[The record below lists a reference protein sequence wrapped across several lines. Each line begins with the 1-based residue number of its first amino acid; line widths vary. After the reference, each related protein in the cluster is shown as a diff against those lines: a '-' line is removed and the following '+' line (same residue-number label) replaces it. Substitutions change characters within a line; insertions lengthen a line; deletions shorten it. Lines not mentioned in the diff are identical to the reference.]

1 MRTIEIRTAQ
11 NVTIEYETASLRER
25 GLAVFIDLL
34 IVFAFFFFVI
44 FFLVLFLPALFGGVN
59 SELFLVILYLV
70 SPVTGFMLY
79 QFASEALA
87 NGQSWGKKAMSIQVV
102 RLDGK
107 EPELTDYMLRAAF
120 HLVDTILSSGV
131 LAAIVIGSSAK
142 GQRLG
147 DLTANT
153 TVIRTRNSSRFR
165 LEDIP
170 RIDSLDEYEPHYP
183 QVRSLSEQDMLV
195 VKSIVSRNQKYP
207 NTAHRQAALKAAQHI
222 AQLLDITELPRD
234 PVAFLRTLL
243 RDYIVLTR

>member
-1 MRTIEIRTAQ
+1 MQTIEIRTAQ
-11 NVTIEYETASLRER
+11 NVTIEYEIASLRER
-25 GLAVFIDLL
+25 GLAIFIDLI
-34 IVFAFFFFVI
+34 IVVSFFVFMFFFMA
-44 FFLVLFLPALFGGVN
+44 LFLPGIFGGMN
-59 SELFLVILYLV
+59 SELFMIVMYLV
-70 SPVTGFMLY
+70 SPVTGFLLY
-79 QFASEALA
+79 EFASEVLA
-87 NGQSWGKKAMSIQVV
+87 NGQSWGKKAMNIQVV

-107 EPELTDYMLRAAF
+107 EPELTDYMLRTAF
-120 HLVDTILSSGV
+120 HIVDTLFSFGV

-153 TVIRTRNSSRFR
+153 TVIRTRNTGRFS
-165 LEDIP
+165 LEDILK
-170 RIDSLDEYEPHYP
+170 IDSLEKYEPHYP

-207 NTAHRQAALKAAQHI
+207 NTAQRQAALIAARHI
-222 AQLLDITELPRD
+222 AQILDIPEVPRD

>member
-44 FFLVLFLPALFGGVN
+44 FFLALFLPGLLGGVG
-59 SELFLVILYLV
+59 SELFMVIFYLV

-79 QFASEALA
+79 QFASEVLA
-87 NGQSWGKKAMSIQVV
+87 NGQSWGKKAMNIQVV

-107 EPELTDYMLRAAF
+107 EPELEDYMLRAAF
-120 HLVDTILSSGV
+120 HLVDTLLSLGV
-131 LAAIVIGSSAK
+131 LAAIVISSSAK

-153 TVIRTRNSSRFR
+153 TVIRTRNASRFR
-165 LEDIP
+165 LEDIL
-170 RIDSLDEYEPHYP
+170 RIDSLEKYEPHYP

-195 VKSIVSRNQKYP
+195 VKSIVSRNQKHP

-222 AQLLDITELPRD
+222 AQILDIQELPRD